1 MQFTNRAMVVAM
13 RATLVLALGAFAGTS
28 NARDQ
33 ESRLEGQAG
42 AEGGSDCSNHTLH
55 GDYGFTIDG
64 TILAGPAP
72 ILLRGVAMTHFDG
85 HGHLTQV
92 DFATF
97 NGVPGWPDWRPAT
110 GTYEVN
116 ADCTGRAEIIPPT
129 GPSLQLRLV
138 VFDRGNQVATVVIG
152 NSTGSLGTRV
162 R

>member
-1 MQFTNRAMVVAM
+1 MQFSKRAIVVVM
-13 RATLVLALGAFAGTS
+13 RAALVLGLGAFPGTS
-28 NARDQ
+28 IAHDREERVGED
-33 ESRLEGQAG
+33 S
-42 AEGGSDCSNHTLH
+42 EGGSDCSNVTLR
-55 GDYGFTIDG
+55 GDYGFRIDG

-85 HGHLTQV
+85 NGHLTQV
-92 DFATF
+92 DYATF
-97 NGVPGWPDWRPAT
+97 NGVPRWPDWRSAS

-129 GPSLQLRLV
+129 GPALQLRLV
-138 VFDRGNQVATVVIG
+138 VFDRGRQVATVVVG